1 MATLLY
7 FITETYIKE
16 TTGISNNVD
25 PQDVMPYVR
34 PAAELHTSLILGREY
49 FDDLVTKY
57 NAETLTA
64 AEIILVEHI
73 QPAVAW
79 RGASLAISFS
89 WSQFKNKGPQFQNG
103 TFSSTLDLN
112 SLTYMRN
119 EYENMA
125 EYYENRVLK
134 FLQLNKTTYPGW
146 TADSNTDDT
155 APDETTNWDN
165 GGMFII

>member
-25 PQDVMPYVR
+25 PHDVMPYVR

-49 FDDLVTKY
+49 FDYLVAGY
-57 NAETLTA
+57 NAQTLTA
-64 AEIILVEHI
+64 TEIVLVEHI

-79 RGASLAISFS
+79 RGASLAISFA
-89 WSQFKNKGPQFQNG
+89 WSQWKNKGPQLQNG
-103 TFSSTLDLN
+103 DYSKEIDLT
-112 SLTYMRN
+112 SLAYMRN

-125 EYYENRVLK
+125 EYYENRLVK
-134 FLQLNKTTYPGW
+134 FLKLNKNEYPGF
-146 TADSNTDDT
+146 TATSNDDDT
-155 APDETTNWDN
+155 PPDGTTNWDM
-165 GGMFII
+165 GIMII